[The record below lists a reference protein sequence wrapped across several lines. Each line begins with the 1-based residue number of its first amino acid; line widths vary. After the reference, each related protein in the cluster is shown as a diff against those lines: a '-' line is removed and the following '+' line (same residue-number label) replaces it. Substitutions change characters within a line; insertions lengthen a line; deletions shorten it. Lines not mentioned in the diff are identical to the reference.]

1 MTICDTAIVGAGPYG
16 LSIAAH
22 LRAKSVDFR
31 IFGSPMQT
39 WRAQM
44 PKGMRLKSE
53 GFASSLDD
61 PQSAFTLAEFCRQ
74 QGLPYADIGLPV
86 PLDVFTAYGLEF
98 QKRYVPEL
106 EDRFVASVRQ
116 APQGF
121 EVGLGDGEVLTARRV
136 VLAVGI
142 THFAYVPPVLAELP
156 EEFVTHSSQHHALDH
171 FKGLEIAVV
180 GAGASAVDVAALLHE
195 AGASV
200 QLIARKP
207 AIRFHD
213 PAQLPRPLLHR
224 IQAPMT
230 GIGPGWKL
238 VFCSEA
244 PLLFRR
250 LPERYRLNAVR
261 RILGP
266 APGWFIKQ
274 QVVGKVPFNLNV
286 TVEEATIHNGRVR
299 LQLADH
305 KGAQRTLVADHV
317 IAATGY
323 RVDLAR
329 LTFLGSDVQAGIRAV
344 ERTPVLSS
352 NFESSLPGLYFVGV
366 AAANSFGPLLRFAYG
381 ARFTA
386 RRLSRHLA
394 ASDRNSLRNESA
406 PRIETQDREEVL
418 SR

>member
-1 MTICDTAIVGAGPYG
+1 
-16 LSIAAH
+16 
-22 LRAKSVDFR
+22 
-31 IFGSPMQT
+31 
-39 WRAQM
+39 
-44 PKGMRLKSE
+44 
-53 GFASSLDD
+53 
-61 PQSAFTLAEFCRQ
+61 
-74 QGLPYADIGLPV
+74 
-86 PLDVFTAYGLEF
+86 
-98 QKRYVPEL
+98 
-106 EDRFVASVRQ
+106 
-116 APQGF
+116 
-121 EVGLGDGEVLTARRV
+121 
-136 VLAVGI
+136 
-142 THFAYVPPVLAELP
+142 
-156 EEFVTHSSQHHALDH
+156 
-171 FKGLEIAVV
+171 
-180 GAGASAVDVAALLHE
+180 
-195 AGASV
+195 
-200 QLIARKP
+200 
-207 AIRFHD
+207 
-213 PAQLPRPLLHR
+213 
-224 IQAPMT
+224 MT

-329 LTFLGSDVQAGIRAV
+329 LSFLGSDVQAGIRAV

-394 ASDRNSLRNESA
+394 ASDRNSLRNGISPENRNSG
-406 PRIETQDREEVL
+406 
-418 SR
+418 S